1 MSAQAE
7 KFETTL
13 KQLCTHVATVVKLRP
28 RQTWD
33 QIPVKTLAHV
43 LLMKAYRIVD
53 SVENGKL
60 DEDSIADLIAYA
72 TKIYQRMGQHGSD
85 VDSSV

>member
-1 MSAQAE
+1 MSVQTE
-7 KFETTL
+7 KFKTTL
-13 KQLCTHVATVVKLRP
+13 ERLCTKVATVVGLRV

-53 SVENGKL
+53 SVESEKL
-60 DEDSIADLIAYA
+60 DEDSIVDLIAYA
-72 TKIYQRMGQHGSD
+72 TKIYQRMGQYGSD
-85 VDSSV
+85 VDSPV

>member
-1 MSAQAE
+1 MSEQ
-7 KFETTL
+7 FESVL
-13 KQLCTHVATVVKLRP
+13 EQLCTKVATVVRLRP
-28 RQTWD
+28 HQTWN

-53 SVENGKL
+53 SVESETL
-60 DEDSIADLIAYA
+60 DEDSIVDLIAYA
-72 TKIYQRMGQHGSD
+72 AKIYQRMVQHGSD

>member
-1 MSAQAE
+1 MSEQ
-7 KFETTL
+7 FEAVL
-13 KQLCTHVATVVKLRP
+13 EQLCTKVATVVRLRV

-53 SVENGKL
+53 SVENEKL
-60 DEDSIADLIAYA
+60 DEDSIVDLIAYA
-72 TKIYQRMGQHGSD
+72 AKICQRMGQHGSD